1 MKIRLFL
8 LGLLVVLL
16 FNFDFVYALDN
27 DFIYFISMVERIIG
41 AFIMITIV
49 LIIWIIMAILLLKP
63 EKKVV
68 NINMGD
74 RYKDV
79 SVDELEKYGIDRNK
93 FKKMIYQKFSDI
105 HLALSNNDYEI
116 LKKNLTNDLYNYY
129 VLELDKLENNK
140 LKNVIKDYELLN
152 FKIYDIYECYGLLH
166 VDVYLNVRML
176 DYVIDIDN
184 SKCIKDSVDE
194 KMDFEFELSFIK
206 KIDNNKFNTDYLLS
220 KKVCINKMKLEK

>member
-8 LGLLVVLL
+8 LGLLIVLL

-27 DFIYFISMVERIIG
+27 DFIYFISIVERIIG
-41 AFIMITIV
+41 AFIVTTIV

-68 NINMGD
+68 NTNMGD
-74 RYKDV
+74 RYKDI
-79 SVDELEKYGIDRNK
+79 SVDELEKYGINRNK
-93 FKKMIYQKFSDI
+93 FKKMIYQKFIDI
-105 HLALSNNDYEI
+105 HLALSNNDYKI

-152 FKIYDIYECYGLLH
+152 FKIYDVYECYGLLH

-176 DYVIDIDN
+176 DYIVDIDN

-206 KIDNNKFNTDYLLS
+206 KVDNDKFNTDYLLS